1 MGLTEALGLV
11 AFLIGTVAL
20 MLLVYDRM
28 IQRER
33 AKEIVV
39 EWSPKGLPPAPTW
52 EVLEAYFM
60 PELRAMIEKSGEL
73 LTEDFAF
80 TGEEADE
87 LALAV
92 LSGLDEEAQLILDT
106 VSVRGRTYGE
116 SVLMAMGEQGIL
128 TMTITKIMR
137 ILWSFNEEL
146 PVRDRMDSYLDIA
159 GYALLML
166 SLSSYVKENS
176 Q

>member
-1 MGLTEALGLV
+1 
-11 AFLIGTVAL
+11 
-20 MLLVYDRM
+20 
-28 IQRER
+28 
-33 AKEIVV
+33 
-39 EWSPKGLPPAPTW
+39 
-52 EVLEAYFM
+52 
-60 PELRAMIEKSGEL
+60 
-73 LTEDFAF
+73 
-80 TGEEADE
+80 
-87 LALAV
+87 
-92 LSGLDEEAQLILDT
+92 LDEEAQLILDT